1 MPWARPFNISPPP
14 ESAHPGEEPASKPVQ
29 GVLMMRR
36 QRAATLVEILVVIVV
51 FLVGILAV
59 VQVFP
64 PGLSVLRTTRNNT
77 VATSLARAE
86 VQRLAGQPEQVAE
99 FIAPVAFQQVAGGL
113 RFIVDPNRTIRDL
126 MPPKDPDPAPGR
138 LDASGVVQLA
148 SGPVGDWM
156 RVSGANTVNRVIG
169 ESRPVPSP
177 TRLGNGT
184 IGSLLQLQ
192 FAPVFYEPGPGVVL
206 LYGNDYARRWG
217 NREFGSPNPGAP
229 AQWGRFYLVPSD
241 DTGQG
246 DPFSGEDTIWV
257 GPATPQRLRI
267 SFSFEHQQ
275 GGRHNQFDMIALVT
289 LDPSAPPPFAAI
301 SGNYWVLSFRELV
314 GQPDLY
320 GRTLYNPGDFRN
332 VIGQSVRVQR
342 VFEEIPFANAF
353 DPTNPFQYKMW
364 SPNAGTILVNPAGF
378 AARVQSDEGP
388 REPLRVTADYTVF
401 DWRIIRDEFRV
412 PTALP
417 FARKLVLSSLK
428 VLGNPGPD
436 GRPNPGLGLEIPAVS
451 SGATT
456 TSSPSDFA
464 IVDPELGGFLLG
476 NRPGAPG
483 NGYRVDKSVGSV
495 EFLDVD
501 GDPTN
506 GLSSYFAFPSG
517 TAGQWDVVFVPDIR
531 GRSLRALYMAVGEW
545 SVQMHKAADRYR
557 VTQWLAANGLQ
568 MGECY
573 VGGSTN
579 DGGGSP
585 VGRPN
590 RLYFPLADLGQK
602 VIVSEM
608 WVNDG
613 SGMRL
618 VSDQE
623 FQISGVERL
632 GAFSMAFADITQRAG
647 AGAVFDFGNGY
658 AVRGVRGASLKVRV
672 MWNPAH
678 FSLIADEA
686 ENFTRLDEWM
696 RNWRRTETETFL
708 EGQS

>member
-1 MPWARPFNISPPP
+1 MPWARPYNPLPKP
-14 ESAHPGEEPASKPVQ
+14 RSAHPGSEPASRTVK

-36 QRAATLVEILVVIVV
+36 QRAATLVEVLVVIVV

-64 PGLSVLRTTRNNT
+64 SGLSVLRTTRNNT
-77 VATSLARAE
+77 IATSLARAE
-86 VQRLAGQPEQVAE
+86 VQRLAGQSEQVAE
-99 FIAPVAFQQVAGGL
+99 FVAPVAYQQVAGGL
-113 RFIVDPNRTIRDL
+113 RFVVDPNRTVRDL
-126 MPPKDPDPAPGR
+126 MPSKDPDPAPGR
-138 LDASGVVQLA
+138 IDSTGVVQLA

-156 RVSGANTVNRVIG
+156 RVSGANLVNRVIG

-206 LYGNDYARRWG
+206 LYGNDYQRRWG
-217 NREFGSPNPGAP
+217 NREFGTPNPAAP
-229 AQWGRFYLVPSD
+229 AQRGRFFLVPSD
-241 DTGQG
+241 DSASG
-246 DPFSGEDTIWV
+246 DPFSGDDTVWV

-267 SFSFEHQQ
+267 SFSFEHQG
-275 GGRHNQFDMIALVT
+275 GGRHNQYDMIAL
-289 LDPSAPPPFAAI
+289 LELNPASPPAYAAVA
-301 SGNYWVLSFRELV
+301 GNYWVISFRELV
-314 GQPDLY
+314 GQPDLF
-320 GRTLYNPGDFRN
+320 GRTLYSANDFRN
-332 VIGQSVRVQR
+332 VVGGSVRVQR
-342 VFEEIPFANAF
+342 VFDEIPFASPF

-378 AARVQSDEGP
+378 ATRVLSDEGP

-412 PTALP
+412 PMDRP
-417 FARKLVLSSLK
+417 FTRKLILSSLK

-436 GRPNPGLGLEIPAVS
+436 GRPNPGLGLAIPAVS
-451 SGATT
+451 TGPVTMGEG
-456 TSSPSDFA
+456 SDFA
-464 IVDPELGGFLLG
+464 LVDPESGGFLLG

-483 NGYRVDKSVGSV
+483 NGFRVDKSVGSV

-501 GDPTN
+501 NDPTN
-506 GLSSYFAFPSG
+506 GLSAYYAFPSA
-517 TAGQWDVVFVPDIR
+517 TQGQWDVVFVPDIR
-531 GRSLRALYMAVGEW
+531 GRNLRALYMAVGEW
-545 SVQMHKAADRYR
+545 SIQMFKAADRYR

-573 VGGSTN
+573 VGGSSM
-579 DGGGSP
+579 DGGNP
-585 VGRPN
+585 VGRPD

-602 VIVSEM
+602 VIVNEM

-613 SGMRL
+613 AGTRL
-618 VSDQE
+618 VADQE
-623 FQISGVERL
+623 FLIAGVERV
-632 GAFSMAFADITQRAG
+632 GPRSMAFVDITQRAG
-647 AGAVFDFGNGY
+647 PGAVFDFTNGY

-672 MWNPAH
+672 MWNPAF
-678 FSLIADEA
+678 FSFVQDEV
-686 ENFTRLDEWM
+686 ENYSRVEQWM

-708 EGQS
+708 EGRN